1 LETLPDRLQVQG
13 AGVWTN
19 PGNVTASDN
28 VYATRVIKLAR
39 LMAFPGDSSPPNL
52 SISALGFA
60 VPASATILGITATFE
75 HKCSSAVSSC
85 NTDPSGGGK
94 IQLTKTAATG
104 QGTNKGNTTYWGTSD
119 STETLG
125 SGTDLW
131 GSTWTVMKSTPPD
144 SG

>member
-1 LETLPDRLQVQG
+1 
-13 AGVWTN
+13 VWTN

-28 VYATRVIKLAR
+28 VYATRVIAGALDGI
-39 LMAFPGDSSPPNL
+39 PGVSPNL

-125 SGTDLW
+125 SGTDLV
-131 GSTWTVMKSTPPD
+131 GLDVD
-144 SG
+144 GG